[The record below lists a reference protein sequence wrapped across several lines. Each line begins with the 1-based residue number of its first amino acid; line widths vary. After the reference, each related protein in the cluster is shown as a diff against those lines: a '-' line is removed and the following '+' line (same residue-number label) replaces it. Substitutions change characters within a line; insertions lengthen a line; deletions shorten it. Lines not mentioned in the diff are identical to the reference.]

1 MFIAMKRIAFLLL
14 FLASATALAQQP
26 QQNAPDELAQL
37 KESLRDVQAEEQSVY
52 ENYQMLKELRLHV
65 VQENSPP
72 MAQHPNG
79 MGIYTPPP
87 NYEDVLRAQ
96 REREDA
102 IQLYTAGLAR
112 LAARFMELE
121 RERKALLKDIEAAQ
135 QYSGQP
141 GEGQ

>member
-1 MFIAMKRIAFLLL
+1 MKRITFLFL
-14 FLASATALAQQP
+14 FLASIPSFAQQP
-26 QQNAPDELAQL
+26 RPNEPDELAQL

-52 ENYQMLKELRLHV
+52 QNYQMLKELRLQV
-65 VQENSPP
+65 VQESSPP

-96 REREDA
+96 QAREES
-102 IQLYTAGLAR
+102 IQQYTAGLAR

-121 RERKALLKDIEAAQ
+121 RERKSLLKDIEAVQ
-135 QYSGQP
+135 QYSGQA
-141 GEGQ
+141 GGGQ